1 MILLKMIGGESFLEF
16 TLLSEEYL
24 DLIMKW
30 RTSEHVTKF
39 MYTDIEPDLNKQKK
53 WFEKINKDNTQLN
66 WVIVYKDNPIGLIS
80 LNNID
85 YIHEKA
91 SSGFYIGELEYSIVS
106 SRILPYFLNF
116 YFFEMKFNKLVI
128 EVLSIN
134 ESMLKMDYHY
144 GFRKV
149 GTLTQHIKKDGI
161 YYDVEVLEILKDT
174 WMNNY
179 QKYHKLKAPF
189 ESRGKNSN
197 E

>member
-1 MILLKMIGGESFLEF
+1 MSMEFKLLDEDD
-16 TLLSEEYL
+16 L
-24 DLIMKW
+24 DLVMKW

-39 MYTDIEPDLNKQKK
+39 MYTDIEPDFNKQKK

-149 GTLTQHIKKDGI
+149 GTLTQHIKKDGV

-174 WMNNY
+174 WINNY
-179 QKYHKLKAPF
+179 QKYHKLRAPF
-189 ESRGKNSN
+189 ELRGKNSN

>member
-1 MILLKMIGGESFLEF
+1 MSMEFKLLDEDD
-16 TLLSEEYL
+16 L
-24 DLIMKW
+24 DLVMKW

-39 MYTDIEPDLNKQKK
+39 MYTDIEPDLIKQKK
-53 WFEKINKDNTQLN
+53 WFKKINKDYTQLN
-66 WVIVYKDNPIGLIS
+66 WVIVYKDSPIGLIS
-80 LNNID
+80 LTNID
-85 YIHEKA
+85 YINEKA

-149 GTLTQHIKKDGI
+149 GTLTQHIRKNDV

-174 WMNNY
+174 WINHY
-179 QKYHKLKAPF
+179 QKYHKLRAPF
-189 ESRGKNSN
+189 EVRGKNSN